1 MSPSGKRA
9 KPIKPTRQRRR
20 SAARAKPSSKR
31 SSIAD
36 RLAEALDQQAASAEI
51 LRVISSSPTDLQPVF
66 DIIAKS
72 AVRLCGSDVCTVT
85 RFDGEWV
92 HLGAMYGSSAEG
104 MDALRHTF
112 PMRPSGASGAAR
124 AIRDR
129 AVVHI
134 PDVLTDAEYSIQDTA
149 VAAGFRGLLGA
160 PMLREGH
167 AIGAIS
173 LGRAHAGAFSDTQ
186 VQLLRT
192 FADQA
197 VIAIENVR
205 LFRELDT
212 RNRDLTETLEQQTAT
227 SEILRVISSSPTD
240 VQPVFEMLARNATQL
255 CDGQFCFVLAFD
267 GVNLLYGASHGLS
280 PEGLVAFRAALPRP
294 ANEDTASGRSIMTGG
309 VVHVPDVEADPAYGV
324 RGVALAVTYRS
335 LVAVPMLRDG
345 QPIGSITVA
354 RSPVGR
360 FPERQVDL
368 LKTFADQAV
377 IAIENVRLFKELE
390 ARNLD
395 LTATS
400 EILKVISRSPTDI
413 QPVLNT
419 VAESA
424 GLLCEASDTQVYR
437 LDAGELRLV
446 AHYGAIPTGPVG
458 EFTVPVIPGVVSG
471 RTVLE
476 RRIVHLA
483 DLQMEED
490 EFPEGS
496 RLARRFGYRASLSVP
511 LMREGVPVGA
521 IHLRRTEA
529 QLFTERQIALLQT
542 FADQA
547 VIAIENVRLFK
558 ELEARNRDLTATSEI
573 LQVISRSPTDVQPVF
588 DAIAASARRLCGGF
602 NSAVLTYDGSL
613 IHLVAFDHVSTEGME
628 SLRGAFP
635 QRPSR
640 ASTATRAIL
649 YRDVVQ
655 IPDVLEDPEYAIAPA
670 AQVAGFRSTVSVPM
684 LREGAPIGAIVVT
697 REAPGAFADSQIA
710 LLKTFADQ
718 AVIAVENVR
727 LFKELAARNSDL
739 TESLEQQT
747 ATSEILQVISSS
759 PTDVQPVFDAIAQ
772 RAMRLCGATVGAV
785 LRFDGEL
792 CHIVSL
798 VNVSTEGAASLRSAY
813 PMPPNRQSA
822 STRAILTREVV
833 HLPDVFEDPEHKVA
847 AQVQAAG
854 FRSALSVPM
863 LREGNA
869 IGTITLGRPAP
880 GPFSERQIAL
890 LRTFADQAV
899 IAIENVRLFKE
910 LETKNRDLTET
921 LEQQTA
927 SGEILRVISS
937 SPTDVQPVFDTMAH
951 SAARLCDAQFCFV
964 FRFDGRLLHFVA
976 QHGLSADGIAAMSS
990 VWPLAPTRGT
1000 AAGRSVLDR
1009 RIWHIADAYAEP
1021 GYEHAAV
1028 AETAAFRSIVAVPM
1042 IRDGV
1047 PIGAITLNRGQVGL
1061 FPDRQVDLLKTF
1073 ADQAVIA
1080 IENVRLFK
1088 ELEAKNRDLTETL
1101 EQQTATG
1108 EILRVISSSP
1118 TDVQPVFDAVVEN
1131 AVRLCDGLY
1140 SAAMRLE
1147 GGLIHLV
1154 AHHNWSPEGLGLA
1167 QQLFPMPPSQNHI
1180 TANAVRE
1187 HRVIHAQRVHED
1199 PSVPIT
1205 SRELAIAQG
1214 YQTLLAVPMM
1224 RDAQAVGAIIVA
1236 KVEGPFSDSQI
1247 ALLQTFADQAVI
1259 AIENVR
1265 LFTELEAKNRDL
1277 TETLE
1282 QQTATGEILRV
1293 ISSSP
1298 TDVQPVF
1305 DTMAHSAARLCDAQF
1320 CFVFRFDGRLLH
1332 FAAQHGLT
1340 ADGVAAMNSIWPMP
1354 PTHGTAA
1361 GRSVLDRRIWHIADV
1376 QAEPGYEHGAV
1387 AEIAEFRSIA
1397 AVPMIRDGIPI
1408 GTITLGRNQVGLF
1421 PDRQVDLLSTFA
1433 DQAVIAVENV
1443 RLFQEL
1449 EAKNRDLT
1457 ETLEQQTATSEIL
1470 RVISQSPTDVQPVF
1484 ETIVRNAVL
1493 LCGARIGAVFVYDE
1507 GLLRLV
1513 AHYNFTPEA
1522 LDAIQRTYPMP
1533 PDRGQMSGRVILE
1546 GAVVQ
1551 IPDLLADPEYR
1562 RDVALASGWR
1572 SILGVPLLRD
1582 GQPTGVIVINRTEA
1596 GPFQRNYIE
1605 ILQTFA
1611 DQAVIAIQN
1620 GRLFKELEARNA
1632 ELRVALEQQTATS
1645 ELLKVIGRSTFD
1657 LQPVFDTLAEN
1668 AARLCEAERSV
1679 IFRFDGQRLHPIAG
1693 VNVTPANWAFLEQNP
1708 IEPGRHSAAARAALE
1723 RRTVHVRD
1731 VTVEPGY
1738 TYGIRDVDPVRTVL
1752 GIPMLRANDLLG
1764 VIIIFRFE
1772 VKPFSPGHVG
1782 LMETFAD
1789 QAAIAIENARLFTEL
1804 EAKNRDLT
1812 ETLERQTATAA
1823 ILRVISS
1830 SPTDVQPVFETIVR
1844 SARGLC
1850 AADSTTVFLYDGEI
1864 IRIETLDSA
1873 SPEQTA
1879 ALRNTYPMP
1888 ATHGQATGRAILT
1901 GRTVHIP
1908 DTLEDPDYA
1917 LDTLRDTAGLR
1928 SLLSVP
1934 LVRDG
1939 LTIGTITAQ
1948 RWVTARPFSE
1958 SQIEL
1963 LRTFADQAVIAIQNV
1978 RLFKELEAR
1987 NDELRVA
1994 LEQQTATSDLLKVIG
2009 RSTFDLQPVFDT
2021 LAESAVRMCE
2031 AERGLIFS
2039 FDGELMRLVAAHN
2052 VSPEMRAFGV
2062 QNPIAPGRHTVTAR
2076 AALERRTVHLHDV
2089 TADPEYTYGA
2099 KDVDPIRTVLGI
2111 PILRAGEL
2119 LGAICIYRFEVWPFT
2134 DNQIALMETFADQA
2148 AIAIENARLLT
2159 ALEAKNRDLTE
2170 TLERQTATAEILR
2183 VISSS
2188 PTDVQPVFETIA
2200 RNARTLCGADSA
2212 VVCSYDGEMIRIE
2225 TLDSASAEQTA
2236 IFRSTYPMPATR
2248 GQATGRAI
2256 LTGRTVHIPDTLED
2270 PDYAL
2275 EMLRDTAGLRSL
2287 LAVPLVRDS
2296 VVIGTITTQH
2306 WTTAR
2311 PFSESQIELLQTF
2324 ADQAVIAIQNVRLFK
2339 ELEARNSELRVALE
2353 QQTATSE
2360 LLKVIGQSTFDL
2372 QPVFDTLAESA
2383 VRMCEA
2389 ERGLIYR
2396 FDGEVL
2402 RFAAGHN
2409 ISDDMK
2415 SFVEQHPVA
2424 PGRHTTT
2431 ARAAL
2436 DRRTTHIH
2444 DVRTDP
2450 EYTYGAREVDPIRTV
2465 LSVPMLRAGELL
2477 GVIVLYRFEVWPF
2490 SDSQIALMETFADQA
2505 AIAIENARLLNAL
2518 QERTAQLTR
2527 SVQELQALGEV
2538 TRAVSSTLDVETVL
2552 ATIVS
2557 RAVELSGSHIGIVY
2571 EFDEATQSF
2580 HGRATHHL
2588 SPELVAAMRAQ
2599 PIRLGESAV
2608 GRAGVIREP
2617 VQVADLEAEREIV
2630 LARSREAL
2638 VGEGMHSL
2646 LALPLVRE
2654 DRLLGG
2660 LVIARREQGAFSPEV
2675 IATLQTFASQSALAI
2690 HNAGLFR
2697 EIQRQQQYAHTLV
2710 ETSPVA
2716 IVTIDL
2722 RNAVVGWNPGAE
2734 RLFGYTQTEAIG
2746 RDLQDLVAKGEI
2758 REEVLTNLRHALEG
2772 ERLRTIARRAR
2783 KDGTLV
2789 DVEISG
2795 SPLVV
2800 DGAQVGFITTYHDIS
2815 ELLAARREAEAANEA
2830 KSAFLA
2836 TMSHEIRTPMNAVIG
2851 MSGLLLNTPLSDE
2864 QREYAEVVRGSGDAL
2879 LTVINDILDFS
2890 KIEAGRLE
2898 LESQPFD
2905 LRECIEGTLD
2915 LVATRAADK
2924 GLDLAYVMGEGVP
2937 AGVLGDVTRLRQI
2950 LLNLLSNA
2958 VKFTERGEVVLS
2970 VTAPPPVAPSAPHEL
2985 TFSVRDTGIGIPPER
3000 LSRLF
3005 QSFSQ
3010 VDASTTRRYGGTG
3023 LGLAIS
3029 QRLTELMGGRIQVTS
3044 EPGAGSDF
3052 HFILR
3057 LAAAEAPVHA
3067 RRDLSGVQ
3075 PSLQEKRV
3083 LAVDDNATNRRIL
3096 TAHLENWGMPVRA
3109 TGSPREALEWIRASD
3124 RFDIAILDMHMPE
3137 MDGVA
3142 LARAIRQLP
3151 EGTALPLILFTSL
3164 GRREARAEEEG
3175 FAAYLHKPIK
3185 PSQLFDAL
3193 VSVLAEQPVHVHA
3206 RGVARTELDAGMAA
3220 RHPLRILLAEDNVVN
3235 QKVALRILAQMGY
3248 RADVA
3253 ANGLE
3258 AIEAVERQ
3266 TYDLVLMDVQMPEL
3280 DGFEAS
3286 REINRRWPGERRP
3299 RIVAMTA
3306 NAMQGDRE
3314 LCVAAGMD
3322 DYVAKPIRVEEL
3334 VSALERSPR
3343 RSDGVTRA
3351 SRDAEVTPKSAAEG
3365 GVPPRL
3371 GEAAATESETA
3382 INSTVVEQLAAGMGK
3397 EFVVELID
3405 TFGQDARELIAA
3417 LRAAL
3422 GGGDVDAFRR
3432 AAHSL
3437 KSTCETLGAS
3447 RLAAIARALEGQAR
3461 AGSLDGA
3468 GDRIEHLAAEHELV
3482 TRRLGELRHDFSA

>member
-1 MSPSGKRA
+1 MRRKGKAATRSKARAAAQRHPAAPSKKPAPAGELRKRLA
-9 KPIKPTRQRRR
+9 TALEQQGATSEILRLIARAPGDIQPILDMLADRAMRLCDALHGGVLTFDGEMIHVGATMYVSLQFSDSLSRMYPRPPDRGTV
-20 SAARAKPSSKR
+20 AARAILTGTIVHIPDIEGEAEYEFTEAARKAGFRSALAAPMLRDGRVIGAIIVFGGKPVPFSDSQVQLLQTFADQAV
-31 SSIAD
+31 IAIENARLFHD
-36 RLAEALDQQAASAEI
+36 AQARNRDLAEALEQQTATGEI
-51 LRVISSSPTDLQPVF
+51 LRVISRSPTDLQPVF
-66 DIIAKS
+66 DIIAES
-72 AVRLCGSDVCTVT
+72 AVRLCGTDVCTVT

-104 MDALRHTF
+104 IDALRQTF
-112 PMRPSGASGAAR
+112 PMRPSGAGGAAR
-124 AIRDR
+124 AVRDR

-134 PDVLTDAEYSIQDTA
+134 PDVLTDAEYGIQDTA
-149 VAAGFRGLLGA
+149 VAAGFRALLGV
-160 PMLREGH
+160 PMLREDR
-167 AIGAIS
+167 AIGAIT
-173 LGRAHAGAFSDTQ
+173 LGRTRAGEFSDTQ
-186 VQLLRT
+186 IQLLRT

-205 LFRELDT
+205 LFRELET

-227 SEILRVISSSPTD
+227 GEILRVISSSPTD
-240 VQPVFEMLARNATQL
+240 VQPVFDMLARSATQL
-255 CDGQFCFVLAFD
+255 CNGQFCFVLAFD
-267 GVNLLYGASHGLS
+267 GTNLLYGASHGLS
-280 PEGLVAFRAALPRP
+280 PEGLEAFRAALPRP
-294 ANEDTASGRSIMTGG
+294 ANEDTASGRSIMTRG
-309 VVHVPDVEADPAYGV
+309 VVHVPNVEADPAYGV

-360 FPERQVDL
+360 FPERQVEL

-413 QPVLNT
+413 QPVLDT

-424 GLLCEASDTQVYR
+424 ALLCEASDTQVYR

-483 DLQMEED
+483 DLQLEED

-558 ELEARNRDLTATSEI
+558 ELEARNRDLTATSDI

-588 DAIAASARRLCGGF
+588 DAIAASARRLCSGF

-628 SLRGAFP
+628 SLRQAFP

-655 IPDVLEDPEYAIAPA
+655 ISDVLEDPEYAIAPA
-670 AQVAGFRSTVSVPM
+670 AQVAGFRSTISVPM

-697 REAPGAFADSQIA
+697 REVPGAFADSQIA
-710 LLKTFADQ
+710 LLRTFADQ

-772 RAMRLCGATVGAV
+772 RAMHLCAATVGAV

-798 VNVSTEGAASLRSAY
+798 VNVSAEGVASLRSAY

-833 HLPDVFEDPEHKVA
+833 HVPDVFEDTEHKVA

-869 IGTITLGRPAP
+869 IGTITLGRPSP
-880 GPFSERQIAL
+880 GSFSERQIAL

-910 LETKNRDLTET
+910 LETRNRDLTET

-927 SGEILRVISS
+927 TGEILRVISS

-964 FRFDGRLLHFVA
+964 FRFDGRLLHFAA
-976 QHGLSADGIAAMSS
+976 QHGLSADGIAAMNST
-990 VWPLAPTRGT
+990 WPLTPTRGT
-1000 AAGRSVLDR
+1000 AAGRAVLDR
-1009 RIWHIADAYAEP
+1009 RIWQIADAYAEP

-1028 AETAAFRSIVAVPM
+1028 AETAAFRSIMAVPM
-1042 IRDGV
+1042 IRDDI
-1047 PIGAITLNRGQVGL
+1047 PIGAITLNRSQVGV

-1088 ELEAKNRDLTETL
+1088 ELETKNRDLTETL
-1101 EQQTATG
+1101 EQQTATS
-1108 EILRVISSSP
+1108 EILQVISSSP
-1118 TDVQPVFDAVVEN
+1118 TDVQPVLDAVAAN
-1131 AVRLCDGLY
+1131 AARLCEAEDVSILEVDGGMFRV
-1140 SAAMRLE
+1140 AAFRGASQLQVFAGLPFNRDSVAGRSMLE
-1147 GGLIHLV
+1147 GRLV
-1154 AHHNWSPEGLGLA
+1154 HVHDAAGDEGAEFPITHTFA
-1167 QQLFPMPPSQNHI
+1167 QQVGHRTVIAAPLL
-1180 TANAVRE
+1180 RE
-1187 HRVIHAQRVHED
+1187 
-1199 PSVPIT
+1199 
-1205 SRELAIAQG
+1205 G
-1214 YQTLLAVPMM
+1214 
-1224 RDAQAVGAIIVA
+1224 GAIGAIFVRRTE
-1236 KVEGPFSDSQI
+1236 VRPFSPRQI
-1247 ALLQTFADQAVI
+1247 ELLRTFADQAVI

-1265 LFTELEAKNRDL
+1265 LFKQLEAKNRDL

-1332 FAAQHGLT
+1332 FAAQHGLS
-1340 ADGVAAMNSIWPMP
+1340 ADGVAAMNSIWPMA
-1354 PTHGTAA
+1354 PTSGTAA

-1376 QAEPGYEHGAV
+1376 HAEPGYEHTAT
-1387 AEIAEFRSIA
+1387 AEIATFRSIA
-1397 AVPMIRDGIPI
+1397 AVPMIRDGVPI

-1421 PDRQVDLLSTFA
+1421 PDRQVDLLNTFA
-1433 DQAVIAVENV
+1433 DQAVIAIENV

-1470 RVISQSPTDVQPVF
+1470 KVISQSPTDVQPVF
-1484 ETIVRNAVL
+1484 ETIVRNAVV
-1493 LCGARIGAVFVYDE
+1493 LCGARIGAVFVYED

-1513 AHYNFTPEA
+1513 AHYNFSPDA
-1522 LDAIQRTYPMP
+1522 LSAIQRTFPMR
-1533 PDRGQMSGRVILE
+1533 PDRGQISGRVILE

-1551 IPDLLADPEYR
+1551 IQDLLTDPEYR

-1572 SILGVPLLRD
+1572 SILGVPLLRE
-1582 GQPTGVIVINRTEA
+1582 GQPIGVIVINRTEA

-1620 GRLFKELEARNA
+1620 VRLFKELEARNS
-1632 ELRVALEQQTATS
+1632 ELRVSLEQQTATS
-1645 ELLKVIGRSTFD
+1645 ELLKVIGRSAFD

-1668 AARLCEAERSV
+1668 AVRLCEAERSL
-1679 IFRFDGQRLHPIAG
+1679 IFRFDGQRLRPIAG
-1693 VNVTPANWAFLEQNP
+1693 VNVSPENWAFVSQNP

-1723 RRTVHVRD
+1723 HRTVHVHD
-1731 VTVEPGY
+1731 VTTEPEY
-1738 TYGIRDVDPVRTVL
+1738 TYGVRDVDPIRTVL
-1752 GIPMLRANDLLG
+1752 GIPMLRTGELLG
-1764 VIIIFRFE
+1764 VIIIFRYD
-1772 VKPFSPGHVG
+1772 VRPFTAGQVG

-1789 QAAIAIENARLFTEL
+1789 QAAIAIENARLFTE
-1804 EAKNRDLT
+1804 
-1812 ETLERQTATAA
+1812 
-1823 ILRVISS
+1823 
-1830 SPTDVQPVFETIVR
+1830 
-1844 SARGLC
+1844 
-1850 AADSTTVFLYDGEI
+1850 
-1864 IRIETLDSA
+1864 
-1873 SPEQTA
+1873 
-1879 ALRNTYPMP
+1879 
-1888 ATHGQATGRAILT
+1888 
-1901 GRTVHIP
+1901 
-1908 DTLEDPDYA
+1908 
-1917 LDTLRDTAGLR
+1917 
-1928 SLLSVP
+1928 
-1934 LVRDG
+1934 
-1939 LTIGTITAQ
+1939 
-1948 RWVTARPFSE
+1948 
-1958 SQIEL
+1958 
-1963 LRTFADQAVIAIQNV
+1963 
-1978 RLFKELEAR
+1978 
-1987 NDELRVA
+1987 
-1994 LEQQTATSDLLKVIG
+1994 
-2009 RSTFDLQPVFDT
+2009 
-2021 LAESAVRMCE
+2021 
-2031 AERGLIFS
+2031 
-2039 FDGELMRLVAAHN
+2039 
-2052 VSPEMRAFGV
+2052 
-2062 QNPIAPGRHTVTAR
+2062 
-2076 AALERRTVHLHDV
+2076 
-2089 TADPEYTYGA
+2089 
-2099 KDVDPIRTVLGI
+2099 
-2111 PILRAGEL
+2111 
-2119 LGAICIYRFEVWPFT
+2119 
-2134 DNQIALMETFADQA
+2134 
-2148 AIAIENARLLT
+2148 
-2159 ALEAKNRDLTE
+2159 LEAKNRDLTE

-2200 RNARTLCGADSA
+2200 RNARGLCGADTA
-2212 VVCSYDGEMIRIE
+2212 GVLSYDGDMIRIE

-2236 IFRSTYPMPATR
+2236 ILQDAYPMPATR
-2248 GQATGRAI
+2248 GHATGRAI
-2256 LTGRTVHIPDTLED
+2256 LAGRTVHIADTHED

-2275 EMLRDTAGLRSL
+2275 EALRDTARLRSL
-2287 LAVPLVRDS
+2287 LSVPLMRDG
-2296 VVIGTITTQH
+2296 VAIGAITAQR
-2306 WTTAR
+2306 WLTAR
-2311 PFSESQIELLQTF
+2311 PFSDSQIGLLQTF

-2353 QQTATSE
+2353 QQTATSD
-2360 LLKVIGQSTFDL
+2360 LLKVIGRSTFDI

-2396 FDGEVL
+2396 FDGQVL

-2409 ISDDMK
+2409 ISGDMK
-2415 SFVEQHPVA
+2415 VFVEQNPIT

-2444 DVRTDP
+2444 DVRADP

-2465 LSVPMLRAGELL
+2465 LAIPMLRAGELL
-2477 GVIVLYRFEVWPF
+2477 GVIVIYRFEVWPF
-2490 SDSQIALMETFADQA
+2490 NDSQIALMETFADQA

-2518 QERTAQLTR
+2518 QERTDQLTR
-2527 SVQELQALGEV
+2527 SVQELRALGEV

-2608 GRAGVIREP
+2608 GRAGVVREP
-2617 VQVADLEAEREIV
+2617 VEVADLESEREIV
-2630 LARSREAL
+2630 IARSREAL
-2638 VGEGMHSL
+2638 VGEGMRSL

-2660 LVIARREQGAFSPEV
+2660 LVIARRERGAFSPEV

-2697 EIQRQQQYAHTLV
+2697 EIQRQQQYSETLV

-2722 RNAVVGWNPGAE
+2722 RNTVVGWNPGAE
-2734 RLFGYTQTEAIG
+2734 RLFGYTHAEAIG

-2758 REEVLTNLRHALEG
+2758 REEVLTNLRHAHEG
-2772 ERLRTIARRAR
+2772 ERLRTISRRAR
-2783 KDGTLV
+2783 KDGSLV

-2795 SPLVV
+2795 SPLIV
-2800 DGAQVGFITTYHDIS
+2800 DGTQVGFITTYHDIT

-2851 MSGLLLNTPLSDE
+2851 MSGLLLNTQLSDE

-2905 LRECIEGTLD
+2905 LRECVEGTLD
-2915 LVATRAADK
+2915 LVATRAAEK
-2924 GLDLAYVMGEGVP
+2924 GLDLAYVMGDGVP

-2970 VTAPPPVAPSAPHEL
+2970 VTAPPPLSLSAPYEL

-3000 LSRLF
+3000 VSRLF

-3052 HFILR
+3052 HFAIR
-3057 LAAAEAPVHA
+3057 LTAAEAPVLV

-3109 TGSPREALEWIRASD
+3109 SESPLEALEWIREGE

-3151 EGTALPLILFTSL
+3151 AGTALPLILFTSL

-3206 RGVARTELDAGMAA
+3206 RGVARTELDAGMAV
-3220 RHPLRILLAEDNVVN
+3220 RHPLRILLAEDNIVN
-3235 QKVALRILAQMGY
+3235 QKVALRILGQMGY

-3334 VSALERSPR
+3334 VAALERSPR
-3343 RSDGVTRA
+3343 RSDGAIRR
-3351 SRDAEVTPKSAAEG
+3351 SRDAEVSPKGAADRD
-3365 GVPPRL
+3365 VPPRP
-3371 GEAAATESETA
+3371 GEGASTGGETA
-3382 INSTVVEQLAAGMGK
+3382 VNSTVVEQLAATMGK
-3397 EFVVELID
+3397 DFVVELID

-3422 GGGDVDAFRR
+3422 SRSDVEAFRR

-3447 RLAAIARALEGQAR
+3447 RVAAIARDLEGQAR
-3461 AGSLDGA
+3461 AGFLDA
-3468 GDRIEHLAAEHELV
+3468 VGDRIERLAAEHELV